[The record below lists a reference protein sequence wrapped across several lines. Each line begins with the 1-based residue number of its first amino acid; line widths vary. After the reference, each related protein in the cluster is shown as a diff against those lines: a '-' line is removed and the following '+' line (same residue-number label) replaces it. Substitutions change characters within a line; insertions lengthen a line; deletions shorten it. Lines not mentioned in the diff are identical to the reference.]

1 MSIDFHRDFMKRI
14 ATALLLAATVSGAHA
29 ATPDPGVGRVLDTL
43 TYPYEI
49 DEDGDYKLLFDV
61 EGDRTQLVFVRS
73 TVEEYG
79 KHRIREIWSPGY
91 NAPGKQ
97 FSAAI
102 ANRLLEDSQ
111 DAKLGAWVKQDQL
124 AMFVVKVDANAS
136 ADALG
141 DAIDAAMNTADAMEL
156 ELTGTD
162 EY

>member
-1 MSIDFHRDFMKRI
+1 MDTYFHRDFMKRI
-14 ATALLLAATVSGAHA
+14 ATALLLTATVFGAQA
-29 ATPDPGVGRVLDTL
+29 ATPD
-43 TYPYEI
+43 
-49 DEDGDYKLLFDV
+49 YKLVFDV

-73 TVEEYG
+73 AVEEYG

-97 FSAAI
+97 FSAAV
-102 ANRLLEDSQ
+102 ANRLLEDAQ
-111 DAKLGAWVKQDQL
+111 DAKLGGWVKQEQL

-136 ADALG
+136 ADALSE
-141 DAIDAAMNTADAMEL
+141 AIEAAMNTADAMEL

>member
-1 MSIDFHRDFMKRI
+1 MKRI
-14 ATALLLAATVSGAHA
+14 ATALLLAATVSGAQA
-29 ATPDPGVGRVLDTL
+29 ATPDKAVGRVLDTL
-43 TYPYEI
+43 KYPYEI
-49 DEDGDYKLLFDV
+49 DEDGDYKLVFDV

-73 TVEEYG
+73 AVEEYG
-79 KHRIREIWSPGY
+79 THRVREIWSPGY

-97 FSAAI
+97 FPLAV

-124 AMFVVKVDANAS
+124 AMFVVKVDATAS
-136 ADALG
+136 AEVLG
-141 DAIDAAMNTADAMEL
+141 DAIDAAMRTADAMEN

>member
-1 MSIDFHRDFMKRI
+1 MKRI
-14 ATALLLAATVSGAHA
+14 ATALLLTATDFGAQAAA
-29 ATPDPGVGRVLDTL
+29 PDKAVGRVLDTL
-43 TYPYEI
+43 KYPYEV
-49 DEDGDYKLLFDV
+49 DEDGDYKMVFDV

-73 TVEEYG
+73 AVEEFG

-91 NAPGKQ
+91 SAPGKQ
-97 FSAAI
+97 FSAAV

-136 ADALG
+136 ADALS
-141 DAIDAAMNTADAMEL
+141 DAIDAAMRTADAMEA
-156 ELTGTD
+156 ELTKTD